1 MCAAYAC
8 DMNMRL
14 QMERGIVEV
23 MAPCV
28 KYCMHRV
35 KMLQHYGTTPVIVF
49 DGGDLPLKHG
59 TNEER
64 RR

>member
-1 MCAAYAC
+1 
-8 DMNMRL
+8 MNMQL
-14 QMERGIVEV
+14 QMERGSVEV

-49 DGGDLPLKHG
+49 DGADLPLKHG
-59 TNEER
+59 THEER

>member
-1 MCAAYAC
+1 
-8 DMNMRL
+8 MNMQL
-14 QMERGIVEV
+14 QMERGSVEA

-28 KYCMHRV
+28 RYCMHRV

-49 DGGDLPLKHG
+49 DGADLPLKHG
-59 TNEER
+59 THEER